1 MSEPL
6 PENESKQEIKIEKG
20 IPLPPLG
27 RPPIYPW
34 QEMEVGD
41 SFLVSSSH
49 NRIHN
54 IAYATNKHLSPKRFA
69 VRRQPDGS
77 YRVWRVE

>member
-1 MSEPL
+1 MSD
-6 PENESKQEIKIEKG
+6 ENEPKQEIKIEKG

-27 RPPIYPW
+27 RPPIFPW

-54 IAYATNKHLSPKRFA
+54 IASSTHKRYPLKRFA
-69 VRRQPDGS
+69 VRKQPDGT